1 MKLKQ
6 KYFAPFIGIG
16 AIITMIF
23 IVYASFNF
31 KTEQEENFRTNTSD
45 YENLLTDPHPY
56 IQHSD
61 SLRFAELAGA
71 RVIVLF
77 WSSWSERSA
86 EIMNEFDIFAANE
99 GYQVVGAVVKDAAET
114 AEILIPNHDFIYID
128 GTKLYN
134 DLKVPGIPSY
144 FVLDE
149 RGEFVESFVGYRE
162 GAAQKITE
170 LF

>member
-1 MKLKQ
+1 MKLDQ

-16 AIITMIF
+16 AVITMIF
-23 IVYASFNF
+23 IVYTSFNF
-31 KTEQEENFRTNTSD
+31 KAEQEENFRTNTQ
-45 YENLLTDPHPY
+45 EFETLLTDPHPY
-56 IQHSD
+56 LSLGD
-61 SLRFAELAGA
+61 SLRLAELSGK

-86 EIMNEFDIFAANE
+86 EIMNEFDIFSANDQYE
-99 GYQVVGAVVKDAAET
+99 VVGAVVKDAAES
-114 AEILIPNHDFIYID
+114 AELLIPNHDFLYID
-128 GTKLYN
+128 GTKLFN

-149 RGEFVESFVGYRE
+149 RGDFIESFVGYRE
-162 GAAQKITE
+162 GATQNVNQ